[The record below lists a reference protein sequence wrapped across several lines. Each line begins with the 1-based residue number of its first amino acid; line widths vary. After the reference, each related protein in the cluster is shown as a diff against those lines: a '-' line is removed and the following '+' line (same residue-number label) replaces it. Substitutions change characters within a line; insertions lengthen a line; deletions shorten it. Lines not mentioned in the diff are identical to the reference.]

1 MKYAIPIYWNSLPFD
16 KENAVTYPQL
26 CIMWNCNARQ
36 ARAILHELS
45 LYDNGDN
52 YILIRSSKGKGFYKT
67 DEEDEI
73 RRYKGEC
80 VKKAISILEGTN
92 KINRILN
99 EKNRASNQKG

>member
-1 MKYAIPIYWNSLPFD
+1 MKYSTPIYWDSLPFG

-26 CIMWNCNARQ
+26 CSMWNCNARKV
-36 ARAILHELS
+36 RAILHELS

-73 RRYKGEC
+73 RRYKSEC
-80 VKKAISILEGTN
+80 LNKSLSILVATN
-92 KINRILN
+92 KINRILSA
-99 EKNRASNQKG
+99 KNREQKG